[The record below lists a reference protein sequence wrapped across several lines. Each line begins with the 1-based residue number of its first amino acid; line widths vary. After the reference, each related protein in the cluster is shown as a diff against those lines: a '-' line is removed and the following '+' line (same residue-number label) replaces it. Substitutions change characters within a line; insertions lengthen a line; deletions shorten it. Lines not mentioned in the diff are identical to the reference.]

1 MKIPVTI
8 NNETFNLDDKQVA
21 ILKKALGINQ
31 RKLSDVPVGE
41 TFKLG
46 DMEFIVLEHKGNETV
61 AILKNFWKT
70 GKFDD
75 KTNNYTNSQ
84 VRTEMHHKF
93 YNEVVAICGKEN
105 IADRKVNLIA
115 DDGRTEYGNVI
126 DKVSLL
132 TCDEYRKYVYILD
145 KYRLDDW
152 WWLAT
157 PYSTSENDYR
167 YAVLYVN
174 CDGTLNYHYCYYDYH
189 RSGGGV
195 RPVLNFVSSIFVS

>member
-8 NNETFNLDDKQVA
+8 NNETFNLDEAQVA
-21 ILKKALGINQ
+21 TLRKALGINQ

-46 DMEFIVLEHKGNETV
+46 DMEFIVLEHKANETV

-70 GKFDD
+70 CNFDD
-75 KTNNYTNSQ
+75 KTNNYANSQ
-84 VRTEMHHKF
+84 VRTDMHYEF
-93 YNEVVAICGKEN
+93 YNNVAAICGKEN
-105 IADRKVNLIA
+105 IVDRTVNLIA
-115 DDGRTEYGNVI
+115 DNGRTEYGVVT

-145 KYRLDDW
+145 KYRLKNW

-157 PYSTSENDYR
+157 PYSTKANGSRCAARCVRD
-167 YAVLYVN
+167 
-174 CDGTLNYHYCYYDYH
+174 DGTLNGSFCDFS
-189 RSGGGV
+189 RGGV